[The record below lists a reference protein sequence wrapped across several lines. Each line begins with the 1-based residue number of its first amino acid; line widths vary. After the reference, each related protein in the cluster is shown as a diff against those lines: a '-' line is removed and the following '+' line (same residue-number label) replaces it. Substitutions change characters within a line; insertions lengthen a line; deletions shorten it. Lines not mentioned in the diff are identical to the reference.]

1 MWNLFESWQ
10 NQDNCSG
17 SRAFKIQR
25 YRVWFGIYQ
34 KLLHHYQHAENQL
47 NLSFHSWPKRWC
59 PFVTKPIRKLL
70 VQFLALLN
78 LYQHVQN
85 HLNSLIHSSDTRE
98 SHGIKG
104 HVHLWPNP
112 PKNYCIIISSS
123 EFVSATKIS
132 PIHQFSL
139 EIKQIL
145 ETHNQK
151 SNNHFW
157 PQPSNTSQ
165 SKF

>member
-1 MWNLFESWQ
+1 MTEKMMSICDQ
-10 NQDNCSG
+10 THT
-17 SRAFKIQR
+17 KIISAI
-25 YRVWFGIYQ
+25 FSS
-34 KLLHHYQHAENQL
+34 LE
-47 NLSFHSWPKRWC
+47 
-59 PFVTKPIRKLL
+59 FVSACTK
-70 VQFLALLN
+70 
-78 LYQHVQN
+78 
-85 HLNSLIHSSDTRE
+85 SSHSSDTRE

-151 SNNHFW
+151 SNNHF
-157 PQPSNTSQ
+157 
-165 SKF
+165 